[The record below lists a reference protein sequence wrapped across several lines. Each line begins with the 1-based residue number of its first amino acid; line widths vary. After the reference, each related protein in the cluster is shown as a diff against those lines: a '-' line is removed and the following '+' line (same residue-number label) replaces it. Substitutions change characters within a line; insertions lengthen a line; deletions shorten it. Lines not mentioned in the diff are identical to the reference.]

1 MAKAFDNNIFSATE
15 AREDPA
21 SDTLF
26 VNGDTIAGHTDQAH
40 VCRAIYVGGT
50 GDLKVT
56 MAQGSG
62 TVVFHGVVAGSML
75 PIQCNQI
82 FATGTTAT
90 NIIALF

>member
-1 MAKAFDNNIFSATE
+1 MARAFDKNIFSATE

-26 VNGDTIAGHTDQAH
+26 VNGDTIAGHTNQAP
-40 VCRAIYVGGT
+40 VCRAVYVGGT

-56 MAQGSG
+56 MAQGA